1 MDSLDDSLIQLTDR
15 ELELRLEEVTF
26 TIAIDT
32 THYHAF
38 GETEC
43 HSLRK
48 KLEMNKRALRKLRQE
63 CEGVSK
69 LVSFVIEAS
78 YFH

>member
-15 ELELRLEEVTF
+15 ELELRLEELTF

-38 GETEC
+38 GETER
-43 HSLRK
+43 HNLRR
-48 KLEMNKRALRKLRQE
+48 KLDMNKQALRKLRQE
-63 CEGVSK
+63 RERRIITGTYNPC
-69 LVSFVIEAS
+69 
-78 YFH
+78 